1 MAYLLHPEFYGDL
14 EDIHEYIDS
23 FNPSAADRL
32 LDDFLAA
39 FDSLALFPRQ
49 GHRRP
54 DLTSRPFRFK
64 VVRSYLIAY
73 APDKIP
79 L

>member
-1 MAYLLHPEFYGDL
+1 
-14 EDIHEYIDS
+14 
-23 FNPSAADRL
+23 L